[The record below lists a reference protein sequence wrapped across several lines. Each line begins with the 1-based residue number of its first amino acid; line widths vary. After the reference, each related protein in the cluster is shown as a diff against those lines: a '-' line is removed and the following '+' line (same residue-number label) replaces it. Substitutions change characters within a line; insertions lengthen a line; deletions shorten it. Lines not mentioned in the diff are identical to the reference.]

1 MLAAR
6 ESMLASREGESM
18 ARQGVAIARTRFSAG
33 AGTLLEL
40 NDAEMALTQASLN
53 YRKAQY
59 SFVLAYVRYMQ
70 LRGDEA

>member
-1 MLAAR
+1 
-6 ESMLASREGESM
+6 MLASREGESM

-53 YRKAQY
+53 YHKAQY